1 MNNLTVLDGSLALHC
16 SATGSQDCKLCSG
29 ENQFSEITL
38 WTQHSPSA
46 SPPTSHLTPR
56 TRFHFQLR
64 QKTLCSWPEEIRDF
78 EVGQK
83 VEEHC

>member
-16 SATGSQDCKLCSG
+16 SATGSQDGKLCSG

-46 SPPTSHLTPR
+46 SLTSH
-56 TRFHFQLR
+56 HGQ
-64 QKTLCSWPEEIRDF
+64 DF
-78 EVGQK
+78 ISS
-83 VEEHC
+83 

>member
-16 SATGSQDCKLCSG
+16 SATGSQDDKPCSG

-38 WTQHSPSA
+38 WTQSQCI
-46 SPPTSHLTPR
+46 SHLTPR